1 MKKSL
6 ALAAVASLFAAS
18 HVSAINYYSDV
29 DLIGAYV
36 DSSNPHTGEFNITDN
51 GGDSVLDI
59 LALFAG
65 VAGDGYD
72 PITETIVKASVVFTF
87 FEDFTG
93 NALADGFAKE
103 KFTIELGA
111 NSFKNGGGFFIPF
124 VPVLSGGEIDIAAQ
138 LDLDA
143 EGKLSYTVRST
154 KGDFI
159 LGSAG
164 ILAEAAPRAVPDAG
178 STLAL
183 LGLGMLGLTALRR
196 RFCQEAI
203 RR

>member
-1 MKKSL
+1 MKKL
-6 ALAAVASLFAAS
+6 LTLAAVASLFTAS
-18 HVSAINYYSDV
+18 QVSAINYYSDV

-36 DSSNPHTGEFNITDN
+36 DSSNPYTGEFDIVDN

-59 LALFAG
+59 LALFTG
-65 VAGDGYD
+65 VGGDGYN
-72 PITETIVKASVVFTF
+72 PLNETIVKASVVFTF

-93 NALADGFAKE
+93 NAFIDGFAKE
-103 KFTIELGA
+103 KFTIELGT
-111 NSFKNGGGFFIPF
+111 NSFKNGGGYFIPF
-124 VPVLSGGEIDIAAQ
+124 IPVLSGGEIDITAQ

-143 EGKLSYTVRST
+143 DGKLSYTVRST

-164 ILAEAAPRAVPDAG
+164 ILAEAATRAVPDAG

-183 LGLGMLGLTALRR
+183 LGLGMLGLAGIRR
-196 RFCQEAI
+196 RFCK
-203 RR
+203 